1 MWTRLVRIILRQRL
15 LNLIVLGLLTLFM
28 GYHATTVKLSYEMKS
43 VLPTDDPT
51 SIDYREFRQTFGEDG
66 SVYFIG
72 IRDPRIFSLEHF
84 NAWYD
89 LMEDL
94 RAMDGVEQVVC
105 INNVYNLAR
114 NDSTRRFDFHKVVNI
129 RPESQQEVD
138 SIRRVL
144 FSLPFYEGL
153 LFNKESQATLMMVT
167 LDKQMLNTRERI
179 PLVYAIRDRA
189 QQFSEQSGVQ
199 VHHSGLPYIRTM
211 TSKKV
216 QDELQFFML
225 LAMIVASALLLAFF
239 RSFKAMV
246 FPMVIV
252 LISVIWAFGIIGLLG
267 YEITLLTGI
276 IPPLLIIIGVENC
289 IFLLNKYHHEFRAHG
304 NKVKALS
311 RVVQR
316 VGNATL
322 LTNLTT
328 AVGFATFIVTGN
340 PILVEFGVVASI
352 NIMIVFLLSI
362 FLIPIFYSY
371 LDPPEA
377 RHTRHLSS
385 KLTVY
390 LVEKVVHLVKYRR
403 NWIYGTSV
411 VAVVL
416 GFVGITMLRTTGNVV
431 DDIPHKDP
439 LYQDLLFFE
448 KEFKGTLPFEIMIDT
463 RKARGVQSLAVLK
476 RMDRLQDTLMTYPEF
491 SRPLSITE
499 LVKFGRQAFYL
510 GDPDSYSLPSSNE
523 MNFMAP
529 YLPKVETG
537 RRSLLQNF
545 VDSSLQVARIS
556 VQMAN
561 IGTND
566 IERIHDD
573 LRPKVDS
580 IFSPEKYDVR
590 ITGTSLVFLRGNEYL
605 VHNLMTSLLLAI
617 VVILLIMS
625 LLFTSYKM
633 VGLSMIPN
641 LLPQLLT
648 AALMG
653 FAAIPIKPSTILIF
667 SIALGISVDNAIHF
681 LSRYRIELRYNNWQ
695 IRKSV
700 LLALRETSYG
710 MVYSSIVLFFGFAMF
725 TLSSFGGTEA
735 MGFLVSFTLL
745 VAVLS
750 NLLLLPSLLLTL
762 DKRATTRSFKEPML
776 EILDEE
782 LDIELTDLELE
793 PTDTRGSA

>member
-15 LNLIVLGLLTLFM
+15 LNLIVLGLLTILFA
-28 GYHATTVKLSYEMKS
+28 YFATQVKMSYEMKS

-51 SIDYREFRQTFGEDG
+51 SMDYARFRQTFGEDG

-72 IRDPRIFSLEHF
+72 IRDPRIFHIEHF

-94 RAMDGVEQVVC
+94 RAMEGVEQVVC
-105 INNVYNLAR
+105 INNVYNLVR
-114 NDSTRRFDFHKVVNI
+114 NDSTRQFDFSRIVNEK
-129 RPESQQEVD
+129 PTTQAQVD
-138 SIRRVL
+138 SIRKVFL
-144 FSLPFYEGL
+144 ELPFYEGL
-153 LFNKESQATLMMVT
+153 LFNKQSQATLMMVT
-167 LDKQMLNTRERI
+167 LDKAMLNTSKRI

-189 QQFSEQSGVQ
+189 HEFEEESGVQ
-199 VHHSGLPYIRTM
+199 VHHSGLPYIRTI

-216 QDELQFFML
+216 QDELKFFVI
-225 LAMIVASALLLAFF
+225 LAMIVASAFLLAFF
-239 RSFKAMV
+239 RSFKAMI
-246 FPMVIV
+246 FPMLIVI
-252 LISVIWAFGIIGLLG
+252 ISVIWALGIISLFG

-304 NKVKALS
+304 NKIKALS

-328 AVGFATFIVTGN
+328 AIGFAAFIVTGN

-362 FLIPIFYSY
+362 FLIPIFFSY
-371 LDPPEA
+371 LDPPQP

-385 KLTVY
+385 KLTVF

-403 NWIYGTSV
+403 NWIYGT
-411 VAVVL
+411 AGIAALL
-416 GFVGITMLRTTGNVV
+416 GIIGVTLLKTTGNVV
-431 DDIPHKDP
+431 DDIPQKDP

-463 RKARGVQSLAVLK
+463 RKAKGVQSLAVLK

-499 LVKFGRQAFYL
+499 LVKFGRQAFYK
-510 GDPDSYSLPSSNE
+510 GDPEAYELPSSNE
-523 MNFMAP
+523 MNFMAA
-529 YLPKVETG
+529 YLPRIETG

-545 VDSSLQVARIS
+545 VDTNLQVARIS

-566 IERIHDD
+566 IERIHDE
-573 LRPKVDS
+573 LRPKIDS
-580 IFSPEKYDVR
+580 IFSPEKYDVKV
-590 ITGTSLVFLRGNEYL
+590 TGTSLVFLRGNEYL
-605 VHNLMTSLLLAI
+605 VHNLMTSLLLALI
-617 VVILLIMS
+617 VILLIMS

-681 LSRYRIELRYNNWQ
+681 LSRYRIELRYNNFE

-700 LLALRETSYG
+700 LLALRETSYS

-725 TLSSFGGTEA
+725 TLSTFGGTEA

-762 DKRATTRSFKEPML
+762 DKRATTKSFQEPML

-782 LDIELTDLELE
+782 LDIDLKHLELE

>member
-491 SRPLSITE
+491 SRLLSITE